1 MQLVV
6 LGLNHKTAP
15 VEVRECFSFSEE
27 QVKQALKYFR
37 GQEEFSECVL
47 LSTCNRTELY
57 AVVEDADEALPIMR
71 QFLQRMAVNPPDARK
86 YLFFFTDEDCINH
99 LFRVASSLDSLII
112 GEGQILSQV
121 KRAYSLAR
129 DAENTSTVL
138 NTLFHRAIAVG
149 KKVRTVTH
157 IAYSAVSV
165 SYAAVEMAKKAFG
178 DLTESNVLL
187 VGAGQMSELTA
198 RHLVAN
204 GVKTV
209 FVSNRN
215 YKRAV
220 ELANKFQGIAI
231 NFENY
236 IEAANKADI
245 VITSTGAPHYMIRTK
260 DVVRLMQQREGRPLI
275 FIDIAVPR
283 DVEPEVGE
291 IHGVTL
297 YNIDDLEAVVAT
309 NIKLRKKEALAAEKI
324 IDAERAE
331 LVEKFRYLSYQ
342 PVLANLRDKAEQMRL
357 REVKRALAKLPDI
370 SPEERK
376 IMENMSK
383 MIVRKLM
390 RDPMI
395 SMNEVT
401 GTSKEN
407 FYVDAICGLFK
418 LDPIEESNNNEE
430 KYCYRYAR
438 Q

>member
-27 QVKQALKYFR
+27 QVKQALKYFS

-57 AVVEDADEALPIMR
+57 AVVEAADEALPIMR

-236 IEAANKADI
+236 IEAANEADI

-297 YNIDDLEAVVAT
+297 YNIDDLEAVR
-309 NIKLRKKEALAAEKI
+309 LPQH
-324 IDAERAE
+324 ER
-331 LVEKFRYLSYQ
+331 
-342 PVLANLRDKAEQMRL
+342 
-357 REVKRALAKLPDI
+357 
-370 SPEERK
+370 
-376 IMENMSK
+376 
-383 MIVRKLM
+383 
-390 RDPMI
+390 
-395 SMNEVT
+395 
-401 GTSKEN
+401 
-407 FYVDAICGLFK
+407 
-418 LDPIEESNNNEE
+418 
-430 KYCYRYAR
+430 
-438 Q
+438 

>member
-1 MQLVV
+1 M
-6 LGLNHKTAP
+6 
-15 VEVRECFSFSEE
+15 
-27 QVKQALKYFR
+27 
-37 GQEEFSECVL
+37 
-47 LSTCNRTELY
+47 
-57 AVVEDADEALPIMR
+57 
-71 QFLQRMAVNPPDARK
+71 
-86 YLFFFTDEDCINH
+86 
-99 LFRVASSLDSLII
+99 
-112 GEGQILSQV
+112 
-121 KRAYSLAR
+121 
-129 DAENTSTVL
+129 
-138 NTLFHRAIAVG
+138 
-149 KKVRTVTH
+149 
-157 IAYSAVSV
+157 
-165 SYAAVEMAKKAFG
+165 
-178 DLTESNVLL
+178 
-187 VGAGQMSELTA
+187 
-198 RHLVAN
+198 
-204 GVKTV
+204 
-209 FVSNRN
+209 
-215 YKRAV
+215 
-220 ELANKFQGIAI
+220 ANKFQGIAI

>member
-37 GQEEFSECVL
+37 DQEEFSECVL

-86 YLFFFTDEDCINH
+86 YLFFFKDEDCINH

-236 IEAANKADI
+236 I
-245 VITSTGAPHYMIRTK
+245 
-260 DVVRLMQQREGRPLI
+260 
-275 FIDIAVPR
+275 
-283 DVEPEVGE
+283 
-291 IHGVTL
+291 
-297 YNIDDLEAVVAT
+297 
-309 NIKLRKKEALAAEKI
+309 
-324 IDAERAE
+324 
-331 LVEKFRYLSYQ
+331 
-342 PVLANLRDKAEQMRL
+342 
-357 REVKRALAKLPDI
+357 
-370 SPEERK
+370 
-376 IMENMSK
+376 
-383 MIVRKLM
+383 
-390 RDPMI
+390 
-395 SMNEVT
+395 
-401 GTSKEN
+401 
-407 FYVDAICGLFK
+407 
-418 LDPIEESNNNEE
+418 
-430 KYCYRYAR
+430 
-438 Q
+438 

>member
-37 GQEEFSECVL
+37 DQEEFSECVL

-71 QFLQRMAVNPPDARK
+71 QFLQHIAVNPPEANN
-86 YLFFFTDEDCINH
+86 YLFFYTDEDCINH

-357 REVKRALAKLPDI
+357 REVKRALAKLPGI